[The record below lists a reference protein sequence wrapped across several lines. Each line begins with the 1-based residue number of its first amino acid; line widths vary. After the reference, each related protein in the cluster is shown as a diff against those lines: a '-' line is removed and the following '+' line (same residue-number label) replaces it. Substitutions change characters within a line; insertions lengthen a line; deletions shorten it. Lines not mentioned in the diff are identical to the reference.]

1 MVTAAGIA
9 KGADYAGQIV
19 SGFGN
24 WQMSRAK
31 AAALKAQAKQ
41 DRRDGSTA
49 GQLAADE
56 AERAGA
62 RAAVVGAATG
72 GGFEGSFGT
81 VLEDLERTG
90 VFNARSA
97 IFAGESAAKNS
108 EYEAKV
114 AKYEGNMQLLTAA
127 IGLGGSIAGDRM
139 RAAEQRK
146 QVAAR
151 RNLYRAGG
159 R

>member
-1 MVTAAGIA
+1 MSAQAAQAAAQKVGE
-9 KGADYAGQIV
+9 IV
-19 SGFGN
+19 QGFGN
-24 WQMSRAK
+24 WQASRVR
-31 AAALKAQAKQ
+31 AAALRAQAKQ

-72 GGFEGSFGT
+72 GGFEGSFAT
-81 VLEDLERTG
+81 VLEDLQRTG

-114 AKYEGNMQLLTAA
+114 AKYEGNMQLATAI
-127 IGLGGSIAGDRM
+127 IGAGGSLAGDRM

-146 QVAAR
+146 QAAAKR
-151 RNLYRAGG
+151 TLYRSGG

>member
-1 MVTAAGIA
+1 MSAQAIAAGA
-9 KGADYAGQIV
+9 QAAGQIV
-19 SGFGN
+19 AGFGA
-24 WQMSRAK
+24 WQMSRAR
-31 AAALKAQAKQ
+31 ASALRAQAKQ

-114 AKYEGNMQLLTAA
+114 AKYEGNMALLTAG
-127 IGLGGSIAGDRM
+127 IGLAGSIAGDRM

-146 QVAAR
+146 QAAAKR
-151 RNLYRAGG
+151 TLYRSGG